1 MTHLANFLTVCLS
14 ASVAFSQKCP
24 KSVPSW
30 DALAALNQV
39 IPYMRYVSQH
49 APKDKEKCLF
59 FDVPFSYPH
68 SKTKLRS
75 NTYGAY
81 NEAFKKQE
89 KRRMYALVE
98 KNMVK
103 VLSGVFKGAWNLLHA
118 DPDTCIVTHHDTRGL
133 EIWVRQDRPKPY
145 DFNPCCMFRF
155 LEEIESEAS
164 EYDMAHS
171 PTYQAPYEDQKC
183 RSLKG

>member
-1 MTHLANFLTVCLS
+1 MTHLASFLTVCLS
-14 ASVAFSQKCP
+14 ASVVFSQRCP
-24 KSVPSW
+24 QSVTSW
-30 DALAALNQV
+30 DSLAALHQV

-49 APKDKEKCLF
+49 PPKDKEKCLF

-81 NEAFKKQE
+81 NQAFQKQG

-103 VLSGVFKGAWNLLHA
+103 VLNGVFEGTWNLLHA
-118 DPDTCIVTHHDTRGL
+118 DLDTCIVTHHEKRGL
-133 EIWVRQDRPKPY
+133 EIWVRHDRPKPY
-145 DFNPCCMFRF
+145 DFNACCMFRF
-155 LEEIESEAS
+155 LEEVESDAS
-164 EYDMAHS
+164 EYNMGQ
-171 PTYQAPYEDQKC
+171 PPIYQTPYEDQKC
-183 RSLKG
+183 RTLKG